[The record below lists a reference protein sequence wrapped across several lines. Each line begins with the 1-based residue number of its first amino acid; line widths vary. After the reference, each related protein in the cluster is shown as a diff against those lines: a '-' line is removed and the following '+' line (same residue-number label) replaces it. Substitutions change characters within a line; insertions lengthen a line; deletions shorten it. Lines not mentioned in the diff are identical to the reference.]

1 MTLSGTPG
9 GRAIR
14 RHVIVSGRVH
24 GVFFR
29 DSTRREAERLGVAGW
44 VRNVD
49 DGTVEAVFE
58 GEASAVEA
66 MLAFCRRGPQR
77 AQVDSLEVADDEAVE
92 GLRDFRIR

>member
-1 MTLSGTPG
+1 MPSPDASA
-9 GRAIR
+9 RPVIR

-58 GEASAVEA
+58 GEDSAVDG
-66 MLAFCRRGPQR
+66 MIAFCRRGPER
-77 AQVDSLEVADDEAVE
+77 ARVDRVEVAEQDVE
-92 GLRDFRIR
+92 GLRDFMIR

>member
-1 MTLSGTPG
+1 MPSPDAFA
-9 GRAIR
+9 RPVIR
-14 RHVIVSGRVH
+14 RHVIVSGRVQ

-58 GEASAVEA
+58 GEDSAVDS
-66 MLAFCRRGPQR
+66 MVAFCRRGPER
-77 AQVDSLEVADDEAVE
+77 ARVDRVEVAEQDVE
-92 GLRDFRIR
+92 GLRDFMIR

>member
-1 MTLSGTPG
+1 MPSPDASA
-9 GRAIR
+9 RPAIR
-14 RHVIVSGRVH
+14 RHVVVSGLVQ

-29 DSTRREAERLGVAGW
+29 DSTRREAERLGIAGW

-58 GEASAVEA
+58 GEASAVED
-66 MLAFCRRGPQR
+66 MLGFCRRGPER
-77 AQVDSLEVADDEAVE
+77 ARVDKVEVAEQAVE

>member
-58 GEASAVEA
+58 SETSAVEA

>member
-1 MTLSGTPG
+1 MPSSGPPG

-14 RHVIVSGRVH
+14 RHVVVSGRVH

-29 DSTRREAERLGVAGW
+29 DSTRREAQRLGVAGW

-58 GEASAVEA
+58 GEADAVEA
-66 MLAFCRRGPQR
+66 MLAFCRHGPER
-77 AQVDSLEVADDEAVE
+77 AQVDDLEVDAHEAVE
-92 GLRDFRIR
+92 GLRGFRIR